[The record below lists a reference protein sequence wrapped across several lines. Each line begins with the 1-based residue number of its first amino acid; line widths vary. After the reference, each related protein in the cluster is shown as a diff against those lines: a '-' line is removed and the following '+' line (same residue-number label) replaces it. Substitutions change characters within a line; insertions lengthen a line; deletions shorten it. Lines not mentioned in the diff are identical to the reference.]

1 MSQEKIC
8 VKLPTTDKKATLLKW
23 RVKEGT
29 LVNSTVVVLLYQEDG
44 EKDRKSFRT
53 HHVGVVKKILIH
65 EGQEVPA
72 GHPVFELE
80 PGCSHSTVVSD
91 LCADCGAD
99 LRIDNASKPTAS
111 VSMIHSVPDLKVS
124 EQSALLLGKA
134 DEKRLLGDKKLVLLV
149 DLDQTLIHTT
159 NDNIP
164 NNIKDIHHFQL
175 YGPNSPWYHTRLRPG
190 TYNFLSS
197 ISELYELH
205 ICTFGARN
213 YAHTI
218 THILDPK
225 GKLFSHRVLS
235 RDECFNPNSKTGNLK
250 GLFPCGDN
258 MVCIIDDREDV
269 WDYALNLI
277 HVKPYHFFQHTGDIN
292 APPNLQKNV
301 DITLQQ
307 DNRVDFTHLVQG
319 ITIKKKDNL
328 KGEPQ
333 MEDGEVLSDDDSG
346 NITTDNE
353 EKNKNNV
360 IKENS
365 DQVEVEEEDDYLL
378 YLEDILKNLHKEYF
392 KEYDQKH
399 ELYGND
405 VEVPDMKRIIPMYR
419 SKILAGKKLVFSGLV
434 PTPVPLTES
443 RAYKVARLL
452 GAEVTENI
460 EPDSTH
466 LVAVRQGT
474 LKASAARKR
483 PDIKTVTPEW
493 LWLCAERWEHVEERL
508 FPLRSEGGGG
518 SSSRDPPAHCSS
530 PEHSPHFMANNQNV
544 SLVNKEQDQ
553 KFAETLNPLLS
564 FSDEDIKR
572 MAGEVEDMT
581 DDEESCDGDDVPNI
595 TDVLKINK
603 DGNSSSEASLDGS
616 RRGNKR
622 QYSSSESTDNED
634 EVEKEIE
641 GETLIERLRQSASRG
656 QKRRHSSLDSD
667 GSEDDNETLNEKFR
681 QGKNLDELGVEW
693 GNNSENSVDQHDDM
707 NDSEWGNN
715 SENSVDPPDEV
726 NDSEWNMLGA
736 ALEKEFLE
744 NQ

>member
-1 MSQEKIC
+1 METGAEKIF
-8 VKLPTTDKKATLLKW
+8 VKLPTVNKKATLIKW

-29 LVNSTVVVLLYQEDG
+29 LVNSTAVVLLYQEDG
-44 EKDRKSFRT
+44 ETERKSFRT
-53 HHVGVVKKILIH
+53 NHIGVVKKILIH
-65 EGQEVPA
+65 EGQDIPA
-72 GHPVFELE
+72 GHPVFELQ

-99 LRIDNASKPTAS
+99 LRIDNAAKSTAS
-111 VSMIHSVPDLKVS
+111 VSMIHSVPDLK
-124 EQSALLLGKA
+124 SALLLGKA
-134 DEKRLLGDKKLVLLV
+134 DEKRLLADRKLVLLV

-218 THILDPK
+218 THILDPQ

-269 WDYALNLI
+269 WEYALNLI

-292 APPNLQKNV
+292 APPNLQKNCENSS
-301 DITLQQ
+301 QKN
-307 DNRVDFTHLVQG
+307 NRVDFTHLVQG
-319 ITIKKKDNL
+319 ITVKKKDII
-328 KGEPQ
+328 KDDAQ
-333 MEDGEVLSDDDSG
+333 IEDGEVLSDDDSQ
-346 NITTDNE
+346 NALDTE
-353 EKNKNNV
+353 EKKNVVNKDND
-360 IKENS
+360 

-392 KEYDQKH
+392 KEYDQKC
-399 ELYGND
+399 EFYGKE
-405 VEVPDMKRIIPMYR
+405 VEVPDMKRIIPTYR

-443 RAYKVARLL
+443 RAYKVAQLL
-452 GAEVTENI
+452 GAEVTEKL
-460 EPDSTH
+460 EPDTTH

-508 FPLRSEGGGG
+508 FPLRSEGCG
-518 SSSRDPPAHCSS
+518 STSRDPPAHCSS
-530 PEHSPHFMANNQNV
+530 PEHSPPPNQSPNV
-544 SLVNKEQDQ
+544 IEQD
-553 KFAETLNPLLS
+553 KFADTLNPLLS

-581 DDEESCDGDDVPNI
+581 DDDDDSCDGDNDNNENN
-595 TDVLKINK
+595 TDKMLNKNK
-603 DGNSSSEASLDGS
+603 DGNSSSEESLAGS
-616 RRGNKR
+616 SRGHKRRH
-622 QYSSSESTDNED
+622 SSADSTDNED
-634 EVEKEIE
+634 ENES
-641 GETLIERLRQSASRG
+641 ETVNEQF
-656 QKRRHSSLDSD
+656 RR
-667 GSEDDNETLNEKFR
+667 
-681 QGKNLDELGVEW
+681 GKNLD
-693 GNNSENSVDQHDDM
+693 DM
-707 NDSEWGNN
+707 DLEWGNN
-715 SENSVDPPDEV
+715 SENSVDPPDEM
-726 NDSEWNMLGA
+726 NDSEWNMIGA

-744 NQ
+744 N